1 MGTTKDPYYEWLG
14 IPPKDQ
20 PPNHYRLLGIEL
32 FERARKVIDTAANR
46 QMTFVKQYQS
56 GEDAELSQRIL
67 NELMGARL
75 CLLNREKK
83 AAYDETLR
91 AQLGL
96 AASSVPQPTRPTP
109 PPVCS
114 PTEPAASSEPSISS
128 PAEHPAKCGALAVCS
143 ELMACPY
150 CHQELSLPQSD
161 PDAIRFQCPYCLGQF
176 QVVSTT
182 QDSISAAATGSN
194 ESSARRSKRTSRG
207 KAWGLRV
214 TRLLAIAGGATP
226 VLVILFVALS
236 TLDPPSEWTGSV
248 RFASIPRDHES
259 VPSTPSGS
267 PCPLPNDR
275 ESDRVPERVSKIS
288 GSKITETGS
297 EEGKPVSTSVPTV
310 PRVIRRELASGRPI
324 GDVAAASVE
333 SALMAPESRKS
344 KDDSEVR
351 GGLSSTVVSVT
362 HEEDAVVP
370 TVAYVATAGQRTPHR
385 SRIPVPDDQSLH
397 HALDRVKDLF
407 QAEYAGA
414 LGGTGKKQLAGRL
427 LREADSIQDDADAR
441 YAILRAALDLYLEA
455 ENVPGTMAVVDR
467 IASDFDI
474 NPLLAKGRLL
484 RRMSGSAS
492 GRVRQL
498 VGKRAFTMSE
508 EALQAEQPELAVAF
522 LDMAGNVAKSTH
534 DRELAV
540 LIRERDADL
549 RQLAA
554 VMAAV
559 ETAKETLEH
568 KEDDPDACLTVG
580 EWLCFR
586 AGDWERGLTLLAK
599 GSNPQ
604 LKMAA
609 ELETTA
615 RSDVAQRKQLAD
627 LWLELADSAE
637 DRTVSLALKR
647 RAKHWY
653 TVALPEMT
661 GLDRIA
667 VERVLAQL
675 RSITERDKAPATPR
689 KDAKPPE

>member
-1 MGTTKDPYYEWLG
+1 
-14 IPPKDQ
+14 
-20 PPNHYRLLGIEL
+20 
-32 FERARKVIDTAANR
+32 
-46 QMTFVKQYQS
+46 
-56 GEDAELSQRIL
+56 
-67 NELMGARL
+67 
-75 CLLNREKK
+75 
-83 AAYDETLR
+83 
-91 AQLGL
+91 
-96 AASSVPQPTRPTP
+96 
-109 PPVCS
+109 
-114 PTEPAASSEPSISS
+114 
-128 PAEHPAKCGALAVCS
+128 
-143 ELMACPY
+143 
-150 CHQELSLPQSD
+150 
-161 PDAIRFQCPYCLGQF
+161 
-176 QVVSTT
+176 
-182 QDSISAAATGSN
+182 
-194 ESSARRSKRTSRG
+194 
-207 KAWGLRV
+207 
-214 TRLLAIAGGATP
+214 
-226 VLVILFVALS
+226 
-236 TLDPPSEWTGSV
+236 
-248 RFASIPRDHES
+248 
-259 VPSTPSGS
+259 
-267 PCPLPNDR
+267 
-275 ESDRVPERVSKIS
+275 
-288 GSKITETGS
+288 
-297 EEGKPVSTSVPTV
+297 
-310 PRVIRRELASGRPI
+310 
-324 GDVAAASVE
+324 
-333 SALMAPESRKS
+333 
-344 KDDSEVR
+344 
-351 GGLSSTVVSVT
+351 
-362 HEEDAVVP
+362 
-370 TVAYVATAGQRTPHR
+370 
-385 SRIPVPDDQSLH
+385 
-397 HALDRVKDLF
+397 
-407 QAEYAGA
+407 
-414 LGGTGKKQLAGRL
+414 
-427 LREADSIQDDADAR
+427 
-441 YAILRAALDLYLEA
+441 
-455 ENVPGTMAVVDR
+455 
-467 IASDFDI
+467 
-474 NPLLAKGRLL
+474 
-484 RRMSGSAS
+484 
-492 GRVRQL
+492 